1 MKRFVVNAGRAAAR
15 LVLILVQTH
24 ETLPPGAAVG
34 MERRPGE
41 VACRM
46 RFEVSKRSVRSVRSI
61 HSTFCTLYTL
71 YTLIPSTRGH
81 LIYKIRVNGVSN
93 QYLVKPK

>member
-1 MKRFVVNAGRAAAR
+1 MKRFVVNAGRAAAQ

-34 MERRPGE
+34 MERRPGG

-46 RFEVSKRSVRSVRSI
+46 RFEVSKRSVRPI